1 MPYYSL
7 GQDPTQPQQP
17 PQIIEVPAE
26 VVEEPAPLTEE
37 ERAAIQAEAKAVI
50 EQPMPPPKEVAVGT
64 EETRKASGPTKEEID
79 YVYRAV
85 RDYIGDA
92 VLDELSYRMGK
103 IMRSFGRDVQKG
115 MITTAAVDTGVSIG
129 LMCIPVVGWIAS
141 AIYSIVMAVV
151 RGLTGPALQREAQM
165 IIANAQQ
172 EAAAMETIFDAKLR
186 DTQAQIIREETPAA
200 VKLALSIALG
210 DNVPVAGAPA
220 EGLGNIALALQMFAV
235 AKEREFQ
242 QQLQTMTPEEQ
253 AAAKAQKQAQ
263 MAAAT
268 ALWIGTS
275 PQLQQNITKTFQNT
289 VESLQEA
296 IGQKEP
302 EESTWDKVKSS
313 VKADG
318 IIALATGGAIPPGA
332 LTIATLHPD
341 ARIQALAVDAAGKTI
356 AWQKGGMDYISGH
369 IIVTKAKEAARL
381 LLEHVRLRLMAQVA
395 ITKAQMDDP
404 DYRANLR
411 MAMAQQ
417 MLNEPSIRQM
427 LIATVQ
433 ARQNIGQ
440 ALQQP
445 EQVGIKKTNPKTKI
459 LIGGGLAA
467 AVAAYFFLS

>member
-1 MPYYSL
+1 MPYFSL
-7 GQDPTQPQQP
+7 GQDPEQTP
-17 PQIIEVPAE
+17 PTIAVEAE
-26 VVEEPAPLTEE
+26 VVSEETLTKQDRELI
-37 ERAAIQAEAKAVI
+37 RAEAKEVI
-50 EQPMPPPKEVAVGT
+50 NEPMPPPKEVAEGS
-64 EETRKASGPTKEEID
+64 EETKKLPGPTEAEID
-79 YVYRAV
+79 YVYQAV
-85 RDYIGDA
+85 KDYIGNA

-103 IMRSFGRDVQKG
+103 IMRSYGRDVQTS
-115 MITTAAVDTGVSIG
+115 MIAISAIDTGVSIG
-129 LMCIPVVGWIAS
+129 LACIPVVGWIAS
-141 AIYSIVMAVV
+141 AIYSVVMAVV
-151 RGLTGPALQREAQM
+151 RGLTGPALQREAQT

-172 EAAAMETIFDAKLR
+172 EAMMMEALFDAKINQY
-186 DTQAQIIREETPAA
+186 QAEVIREETPAA

-210 DNVPVAGAPA
+210 DDVPVAGAPV

-235 AKEREFQ
+235 SKEQQFQ
-242 QQLQTMTPEEQ
+242 QKLQTMTPEEQ
-253 AAAKAQKQAQ
+253 AEAHRQKQAQ
-263 MAAAT
+263 TAAAA

-296 IGQKEP
+296 TGQKKK

-318 IIALATGGAIPPGA
+318 ILALATGGAIPPGA
-332 LTIATLHPD
+332 LTMATLHPD

-369 IIVTKAKEAARL
+369 IVVTKAKEAARL
-381 LLEHVRLRLMAQVA
+381 LLEQARLKEMVNFA
-395 ITKAQMDDP
+395 IIKSKLDNP
-404 DYRANLR
+404 DFRANLR

-417 MLNEPSIRQM
+417 MLNDPNIKQM

-440 ALQQP
+440 SLKQP

-459 LIGGGLAA
+459 LVGGGLAA
-467 AVAAYFFLS
+467 AAAAYFFLS